1 MGIPLEE
8 VQHVARLARLQ
19 LDEGE
24 LLAFQSELNALLGHF
39 ADLNEVDVAGFL
51 PKPHAVSLVNVFSS
65 DVPRMGLTRAEALA
79 NAPVSKAGLFV
90 VPTII
95 ED

>member
-24 LLAFQSELNALLGHF
+24 LLAFQGELNALLGHF
-39 ADLNEVDVAGFL
+39 ADLNEVDVTGYL

-65 DVPRMGLTRAEALA
+65 DVPRAGLTRPQALS